1 MLLTQE
7 YLCEATMSAYFI
19 HIHYPCN
26 HCLIGYIRQEGPDPA
41 FNCSLFLAQIPMI
54 FQMYFGAIKL
64 KIRQANRIAGPVHS
78 NCPLWR

>member
-1 MLLTQE
+1 
-7 YLCEATMSAYFI
+7 MSAYFI

-26 HCLIGYIRQEGPDPA
+26 HCLIGYIRQEGPDSA

-64 KIRQANRIAGPVHS
+64 KIRQAKRMAGPVHS
-78 NCPLWR
+78 NWPRCR

>member
-1 MLLTQE
+1 
-7 YLCEATMSAYFI
+7 MSAYFI
-19 HIHYPCN
+19 RIHYPCN

-54 FQMYFGAIKL
+54 FQMYFGATRL
-64 KIRQANRIAGPVHS
+64 KIRQAKRMAGPVHS